1 MSESRS
7 RILDAL
13 KAHSQEADL
22 PSPPTYQPQLMWSHD
37 EKLERFQTM
46 LESVHGEVHRI
57 MKNQLGKK
65 LRQLLQQKEV
75 KRLLCSAKFP
85 QATYAELDGIE
96 CLHYDR
102 HISEWKEE
110 LFNSVDASITTTLC
124 GIAQT
129 GTLVLWPDREEPRLA
144 SLVPPIHI
152 AVVETDTIVE
162 TFAEAIDKG
171 NWSQGMPTNAL
182 LISGPSKTADIEQIL
197 AYGIHGP
204 KQLVVLILDNKE

>member
-1 MSESRS
+1 MSESRN
-7 RILDAL
+7 RILEAL
-13 KAHSQEADL
+13 KAHSSEADL
-22 PSPPTYQPQLMWSHD
+22 PSPPVYKPQLTWSKD
-37 EKLERFQTM
+37 EKLDCFQTM

-57 MKNQLGKK
+57 QEDQLGEK
-65 LRQLLQQKEV
+65 LAQLLKQKEV
-75 KRLLCSAKFP
+75 KRLLCSPKFP
-85 QATYAELDGIE
+85 QAIYDGLNAIE
-96 CLHYDR
+96 CLRYDR

-124 GIAQT
+124 GVAQT

-152 AVVETDTIVE
+152 AVVEADTIVE
-162 TFAEAIDKG
+162 TFAEAISEG
-171 NWSQGMPTNAL
+171 NWASQMPTNAL

-204 KQLVVLILDNKE
+204 KQLIVLIVNNQE